1 MKFQQLLSPIC
12 PRYATERSTRR
23 CKQGCTSCTKGRRDT
38 PGRET
43 QLKNT
48 FNFLHH
54 RWRSNLKV
62 ARVSRGLCRHRRHV
76 SGVVHQQVT
85 VQAQLHVRSAIPQH
99 AELHSVDLPPQPVY
113 EAAGVARGGTGVV
126 VLVLLYVL
134 TVCVVALEKAE
145 AYEFGVIFSG
155 YVLQVRTHRIVVDE
169 RFIGE
174 NLYSGLG
181 LVKY

>member
-1 MKFQQLLSPIC
+1 M
-12 PRYATERSTRR
+12 
-23 CKQGCTSCTKGRRDT
+23 
-38 PGRET
+38 
-43 QLKNT
+43 
-48 FNFLHH
+48 
-54 RWRSNLKV
+54 
-62 ARVSRGLCRHRRHV
+62 
-76 SGVVHQQVT
+76 
-85 VQAQLHVRSAIPQH
+85 
-99 AELHSVDLPPQPVY
+99 DLPPQPVY

-181 LVKY
+181 LVKYSGV